1 MPINGVSTGAT
12 NYDTEVLVKAK
23 EQQQVEGQAQVK
35 MIEEARVTNEGP
47 EQRRIKHPNST
58 LSVIA

>member
-12 NYDTEVLVKAK
+12 NYDIEVLVKAK
-23 EQQQVEGQAQVK
+23 EQQQVEGQAQVR
-35 MIEEARVTNEGP
+35 MIEEARVQSEGP